1 MQYFSGSAPAP
12 VGGKVI
18 LVERAP
24 REGLKGH
31 KVEVWRVAQSAI
43 WVRQLDGTEIPGCF
57 DVVTGFRCDE
67 MHGAS
72 SDRLMLMHKWEDL
85 RYRQTLRYE
94 LSRMGVLLSRQN
106 ETALPTD
113 ALVRL
118 SAVMRDYVDPHA

>member
-1 MQYFSGSAPAP
+1 
-12 VGGKVI
+12 
-18 LVERAP
+18 
-24 REGLKGH
+24 
-31 KVEVWRVAQSAI
+31 
-43 WVRQLDGTEIPGCF
+43 
-57 DVVTGFRCDE
+57 
-67 MHGAS
+67 
-72 SDRLMLMHKWEDL
+72 MLMHKWEDL